1 MIYYE
6 KKKIEKLFSRE
17 VKPKNVSDVILYE
30 YRTKGT
36 FYHNCSTGK
45 CSYNLSDVIRNK
57 KYLFLKRNS
66 FIVKGFYAEYDKK
79 H

>member
-17 VKPKNVSDVILYE
+17 VKPKNVSDVILYV
-30 YRTKGT
+30 
-36 FYHNCSTGK
+36 YHNCSTGK